1 MSDDHL
7 SEQQQQQAKRA
18 AMAGQWRTPPLP
30 AFSMARTAA
39 GPTTTS
45 SSSSHTTTTTTTLPP
60 VPQVSVSNL
69 PGTTEDYAK
78 ALQDVRTLLHV
89 M

>member
-1 MSDDHL
+1 MSGSNNDPHQPPN
-7 SEQQQQQAKRA
+7 EQQAKRA

-30 AFSMARTAA
+30 AFSNRMTTATAA
-39 GPTTTS
+39 GSSTS
-45 SSSSHTTTTTTTLPP
+45 TTTTLPP

-69 PGTTEDYAK
+69 PGSTEDYAK
-78 ALQDVRTLLHV
+78 ALQEVRMV